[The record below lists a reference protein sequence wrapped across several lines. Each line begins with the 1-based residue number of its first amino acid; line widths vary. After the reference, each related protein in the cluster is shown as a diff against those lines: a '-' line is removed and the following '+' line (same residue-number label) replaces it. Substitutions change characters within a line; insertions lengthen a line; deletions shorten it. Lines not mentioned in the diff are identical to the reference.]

1 MYRPYEQEAKQFCDA
16 IRAFKEDQ
24 LENLELY
31 LSRHFGAWLEKFAST
46 PADLA
51 CEMREFASIEF

>member
-1 MYRPYEQEAKQFCDA
+1 MKSYEHEAKQFCEA
-16 IRAFKEDQ
+16 IRAFNESQ

-31 LSRHFGAWLEKFAST
+31 LSFHFGEWLEKYANT

-51 CEMREFASIEF
+51 CEMREFSSIEF